1 MRESYGEVILKKD
14 FILYHTSDNV
24 FKNKPKHLMLFCTFH
39 PSEWFYGEDFITT
52 IKLKKDVSLF
62 FMIDFDYS
70 ITLSS
75 YLPIFTNLS
84 IHLHKINHTNSQLL
98 FYHNELKNN
107 NFDGWF
113 NSNVIDKTYLEVA
126 LLNDSDSFEVVKTER
141 LKKDWSRENNANNIV
156 TLKKWG
162 VKYPMFSL
170 NIPVIFKLNKRYEK
184 SIKKYIKTSINNKF
198 YPKCCFQ
205 ILLQNAFIKYHK
217 GEFKNIVWNV

>member
-1 MRESYGEVILKKD
+1 MFLYFLWLIL
-14 FILYHTSDNV
+14 I
-24 FKNKPKHLMLFCTFH
+24 
-39 PSEWFYGEDFITT
+39 
-52 IKLKKDVSLF
+52 
-62 FMIDFDYS
+62 

-126 LLNDSDSFEVVKTER
+126 LLNDNDSFEVVKTER

-156 TLKKWG
+156 IQKKWG
-162 VKYPMFSL
+162 DKYPIFSL
-170 NIPVIFKLNKRYEK
+170 NIPVIFKLNNRYEK
-184 SIKKYIKTSINNKF
+184 SIKKY
-198 YPKCCFQ
+198 YPKCCLQ
-205 ILLQNAFIKYHK
+205 ILLQNALIEYHD
-217 GEFKNIVWNV
+217 GEFKNIFHKYISNVDLITLDVLKIGYNPDFIQ